1 MMTTKEII
9 KSQYMA
15 ALEMLA
21 QAITQCPQNLWA
33 DPEDVNQFWNIA
45 YHALF
50 FTHLYL
56 QESEAEF
63 QPWEKHVDGLH
74 HFDPQPESAPEGAE
88 YGLPF
93 SKEDLLSYLDFCRQ
107 VVRDRVPA
115 TNLEAESG
123 FDWIPFNKLQ
133 LQFYNIRH
141 IQHHTGELYER
152 LGTRAGIE
160 VRWVGMGPDEAL

>member
-1 MMTTKEII
+1 MTTKEII
-9 KSQYMA
+9 RSQYMA

-33 DPEDVNQFWNIA
+33 DPGDKNQFWNVA

-50 FTHLYL
+50 YTHLYL
-56 QESEAEF
+56 QASEDEF
-63 QPWEKHVDGLH
+63 QPWEKHVEGLH
-74 HFDPQPESAPEGAE
+74 HFDPQLEFSPDGEETR
-88 YGLPF
+88 LLL
-93 SKEDLLSYLDFCRQ
+93 SKEELLKYLDFCRQ
-107 VVRDRVPA
+107 VVRDRVPD
-115 TNLEAESG
+115 TDLEGESG

-160 VRWVGMGPDEAL
+160 VRWVGMRSDETL